1 MRKNKRGQL
10 IMINLLFLLMTIAVL
25 VAIIP
30 ALSDILSIAQQ
41 SDGLNC
47 NGYVYNGNPNHAL
60 SYDADKATNSLAC
73 LAINMYLPY
82 IVLAVLIMA
91 VSRLLVGGF
100 SQAPGVGGGF

>member
-1 MRKNKRGQL
+1 MIRNNRGQM

-30 ALSDILSIAQQ
+30 ALSDMLSISQQ

-47 NGYVYNGNPNHAL
+47 NGYVYGGDSGHVL
-60 SYDADKATNSLAC
+60 SYNSSLQTNSLAC

-91 VSRLLVGGF
+91 VSGLLAGGMNRPTF
-100 SQAPGVGGGF
+100 

>member
-1 MRKNKRGQL
+1 MIRNNRGQM

-30 ALSDILSIAQQ
+30 ALSDILGIAQQ

-47 NGYVYNGNPNHAL
+47 AGYISGGNVNATL
-60 SYDADKATNSLAC
+60 SYNASLQTNTLAC

-82 IVLAVLIMA
+82 IVLAVLIMT
-91 VSRLLVGGF
+91 VSRLLLGGMNQPTF
-100 SQAPGVGGGF
+100 